1 MQIPFQDLYQIHLHL
16 PITPGNPRIPP
27 MVPGTYSGSQDNS
40 TKAAAG
46 KPTTSAP
53 QTLPAA
59 VRDYRLLL
67 DRGYP
72 VKATLKLVGD
82 RHRLGKSQRNILFR
96 GVLDQAI
103 SAAIA
108 ARLVPHPAPGLSLAL
123 DGYNVL
129 FTIINYRRG
138 HPLFISTDGLVRDAG
153 GAYGRISRSED
164 FAEALD
170 LLAPMLASLRPRHT
184 TVYLDAPVSGSGGH
198 AAAIRKA
205 LGGLGLPC
213 QVQLVP
219 TADPALIA
227 FDGQLVASSDSVIAA
242 RARAPVYDLARAIL
256 EGRYAVVLPD
266 LRNWI

>member
-1 MQIPFQDLYQIHLHL
+1 
-16 PITPGNPRIPP
+16 
-27 MVPGTYSGSQDNS
+27 MVPAPHSVSPDNS
-40 TKAAAG
+40 TKPASGRPPA
-46 KPTTSAP
+46 SAP

-59 VRDYRLLL
+59 VSDYRLLL

-82 RHRLGKSQRNILFR
+82 RHRLDKSQRNILFR
-96 GVLDQAI
+96 GVLDQVA

-108 ARLVPHPAPGLSLAL
+108 ARLVPHPGPGLSLAL

-153 GAYGRISRSED
+153 GAYGRISRSTD

-170 LLAPMLASLRPRHT
+170 LLAPMLASLRPQHT
-184 TVYLDAPVSGSGGH
+184 TVYLDAPLSGSGGH
-198 AAAIRKA
+198 AAAIRQA
-205 LGGLGLPC
+205 LGGLGLPFL
-213 QVQLVP
+213 VQLVP
-219 TADPALIA
+219 TADPALIT

-242 RARAPVYDLARAIL
+242 RAKAGVFDLARAIL
-256 EGRYAVVLPD
+256 EDRYAVDFED
-266 LRNWI
+266 LRSWI